1 MTGPNPGDA
10 ISVGDHYYILASTFT
25 ADLPKLV
32 LQHDDAFFVADRRGD
47 FPAVPHSEFG
57 FYVRDTRFLDRLDLR
72 VHEQRPLLLNA
83 AVSEDNLQLAID
95 LTNADL
101 HDGDT
106 ILVAGRML
114 HLARRLTLYG
124 GELCQTLRIENFA
137 AEAVRVRVDWGFG
150 ADFADVFEVRGL
162 RRERRGTLLPP
173 VTEAS
178 TVRLAYKGLDGAVR
192 ATLLTFEPAPKE
204 LTATEAVYQ
213 LVIPAGGRVELSIGV
228 TTTTSEDAPDPGEP
242 LSLPEIVRR
251 RQEEQRR
258 RSGDAARIATA
269 HEGLSGWLRRSR
281 GDLHMLVTETS
292 AGLMPYAGIPWYVAP
307 FGRDSLIT
315 AFQLLPFE
323 PQIARGTLRFLAQ
336 YQGTRDDPFTDQEP
350 GCILHELRRG
360 EMAAC
365 REIPFI
371 PYYGSVDATPLFVML
386 LAEYLR
392 WTGDRTLVGELWP
405 NLERA
410 LGWMLGSRS
419 KEDYLTYA
427 RRSAVGLGNQGWK
440 DSHDAIMHAS
450 GALAEPPIALAEV
463 QGYKFAA
470 LLGAAEVAEVLGWT
484 EASKLR
490 DIAQRLRSRFDVDFW
505 LDAERFFAL
514 ALDGEAGPCRVISS
528 NPAHCL
534 WTGIALEKRAAA
546 VSDRLL
552 EEDMFSGWGLRT
564 LSARERRYNPMS
576 YHNGSVWPHD
586 TAIAAAGLRRY
597 GRTEAFLALTTALF
611 EAALEWEGARM
622 PELFCGFARAPGLG
636 PTRYPVACSP
646 QAWAAGVP
654 FHLLSAMLGFA
665 PDAQGNRLTL
675 VEPVLPPWLDWVQI
689 RDLRLGTS
697 SLDLMISRGNQTA
710 AVELLSR
717 RGDAELIV
725 RR

>member
-1 MTGPNPGDA
+1 MTQPHPGDS
-10 ISVGDHYYILASTFT
+10 ISVGDQYYILASTFT

-32 LQHDDAFFVADRRGD
+32 LKHDDAFFVADRRGD
-47 FPAVPHSEFG
+47 FPAIPDSEFG
-57 FYVRDTRFLDRLDLR
+57 FYVSDTRFLDRFDLR
-72 VHEQRPLLLNA
+72 VHDQRPLLLNA
-83 AVSEDNLQLAID
+83 AVSHDNLQLAID

-124 GELCQTLRIENFA
+124 RELCQTLRVENFA
-137 AEAVRVRVDWGFG
+137 AEAVRVRLDWRFG

-162 RRERRGTLLPP
+162 HRERRGTLLPP
-173 VTEAS
+173 ACEAS
-178 TVRLAYKGLDGAVR
+178 MVRLAYKGLDGAVR
-192 ATLLTFEPAPKE
+192 TTLLAFEPAPTE
-204 LTATEAVYQ
+204 LTATEATYQ
-213 LVIPAGGRVELSIGV
+213 LVVPAGGRFDLSITV
-228 TTTTSEDAPDPGEP
+228 TTTVSPEDGGEP

-251 RQEEQRR
+251 RQEEQSR
-258 RSGDAARIATA
+258 RSAAAAHITTA

-281 GDLHMLVTETS
+281 GDVHMLVTETS
-292 AGLMPYAGIPWYVAP
+292 AGPMPYAGIPWYVAP

-323 PQIARGTLRFLAQ
+323 PQITRGTLRFLAR
-336 YQGTRDDPFTDQEP
+336 YQGTHDDPFTDQEP
-350 GCILHELRRG
+350 GRILHELRRG

-392 WTGDRTLVGELWP
+392 WTGDRALVGELWP
-405 NLERA
+405 SLERA
-410 LGWMLGSRS
+410 LGWILGAARD
-419 KEDYLTYA
+419 ERYLRYA
-427 RRSAVGLGNQGWK
+427 RRSPVGLGNQGWK

-450 GALAEPPIALAEV
+450 GELAEAPIALAEV
-463 QGYKFAA
+463 QGYKYAA
-470 LLGAAEVAEVLGWT
+470 LLGAAEVADALGWP

-490 DIAQRLRSRFDVDFW
+490 ELAQRLRNRFDTDFW
-505 LDAERFFAL
+505 LDAERFYAL
-514 ALDGEAGPCRVISS
+514 ALDGDDAPCRVISS
-528 NPAHCL
+528 NPGHCL
-534 WTGIALEKRAAA
+534 WTGIALDKRAAA
-546 VSDRLL
+546 VSDRLM
-552 EEDMFSGWGLRT
+552 EPEMFSGWGLRT
-564 LSARERRYNPMS
+564 LSAGERRYNPMS

-597 GRTEAFLALTTALF
+597 GRSEAFLTLATALF

-622 PELFCGFARAPGLG
+622 PELFCGLPRAPGLA

-654 FHLLSAMLGFA
+654 FHLLSAMLGFS
-665 PDAQGNRLTL
+665 PDAQANRLTL
-675 VEPVLPPWLDWVQI
+675 IEPVLPPWLDWVEI
-689 RDLRLGTS
+689 RDLGLGASRL
-697 SLDLMISRGNQTA
+697 DFAVSRGSKTA

-717 RGDAELIV
+717 RGDAELVV